1 MWATAFIS
9 LILHCPTQTVRIFF
23 SKEWNI
29 FLIKVG
35 TFRAIIKMASYKRVS
50 SIDRDMK
57 VKNMMEIPD

>member
-9 LILHCPTQTVRIFF
+9 LYIVLHRQYDFV

-35 TFRAIIKMASYKRVS
+35 TFRAIIKMASCKIVS